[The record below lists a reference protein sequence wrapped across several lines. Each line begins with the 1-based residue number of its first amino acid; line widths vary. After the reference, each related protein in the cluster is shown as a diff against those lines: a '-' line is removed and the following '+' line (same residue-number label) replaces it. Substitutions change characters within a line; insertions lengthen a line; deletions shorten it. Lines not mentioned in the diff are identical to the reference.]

1 MAGRGGVRA
10 AMPDGYTPSDRRR
23 LARFLVVG
31 VSGVAVNLGV
41 FTLARASLRGIV
53 TGPPRFVLANIAG
66 FAVSV
71 LTNFALNDS
80 WTWGDRRAGGRAGLL
95 SRLGKYYLVCSLAG
109 MVQLAVAWT
118 CHVGGGLEEHLSVL
132 VGIAFATGINFV
144 ANHFWTFRVGAES

>member
-1 MAGRGGVRA
+1 
-10 AMPDGYTPSDRRR
+10 MPDAQTPSDRRR

-41 FTLARASLRGIV
+41 FTVARAALHGIV
-53 TGPPRFVLANIAG
+53 AGPLRFACANLAG

-80 WTWGDRRAGGRAGLL
+80 WTWGDRRSGGRSGLL
-95 SRLGKYYLVCSLAG
+95 GRLGKYYLVCSLAG
-109 MVQLAVAWT
+109 IVQLGVAWS
-118 CHVGGGLEEHLSVL
+118 CHVGGGVEEHLAVIF
-132 VGIAFATGINFV
+132 GIGFATAINFV